1 MASLTD
7 VRTLTMRALALGS
20 TTLACSLILISGPVP
35 VSAKERNEINSFCT
49 DKTVRDYRSPFRRMR
64 TLREVPELGHLP
76 FAPRGV
82 LIRVLDDGLR
92 VGPGA
97 IGFALIDNAID
108 QDRLLNWRITARLV
122 RVDGRGRS
130 GGLLKT
136 RVWSLGT
143 VDLHGEK
150 GRLRLPV
157 SGHPAFYRMDV
168 IFRNSTGKILGSY
181 AAYFRV
187 VKPNVDIKLAL
198 NDQVLEQGQVP
209 NARVENLGT
218 ESVAPDSR
226 ISLEQFDGQGWHP
239 ITSYLTPGLRPGLRT
254 VLPAGQAARCV
265 EIRVPNEQGAG
276 LYRITSKVALWRSP
290 SRQVALSKIFR
301 VKPAVRKPA
310 PRHLASRKHHDDRYE

>member
-1 MASLTD
+1 MASLTP
-7 VRTLTMRALALGS
+7 VRILTMRVLALGS
-20 TTLACSLILISGPVP
+20 TVLACSLLLISGPVP
-35 VSAKERNEINSFCT
+35 VIAKESTEINSFCT

-64 TLREVPELGHLP
+64 ALREVPESGRLP

-143 VDLHGEK
+143 VDLHGEY

-157 SGHPAFYRMDV
+157 SGQPAFYRMDV
-168 IFRNSTGKILGSY
+168 TFRNNIGKNLGRY

-187 VKPNVDIKLAL
+187 VKPNVDIELAL
-198 NDQVLEQGQVP
+198 SDRVLEQGQFP
-209 NARVENLGT
+209 HARVENLGT
-218 ESVAPDSR
+218 EPVAPDSR
-226 ISLEQFDGQGWHP
+226 IFLEQFDGQRWHP
-239 ITSYLTPGLRPGLRT
+239 VTSYLTPGLRPSLRT
-254 VLPAGQAARCV
+254 VLSAGQAARCV

-276 LYRITSKVALWRSP
+276 LYRITSKVALWQSP

-301 VKPAVRKPA
+301 VKPTVR
-310 PRHLASRKHHDDRYE
+310 